1 MIARRTLLAAAA
13 ALPAAGAAA
22 QDAWPSRPIRFILPY
37 PPGGAADRLARALAD
52 HLREQL
58 GQNVVVE
65 SRPGG
70 ASMIGALA
78 VAQAPADGYTILYAG
93 WPTVTMNV
101 VMHRSP
107 PYRTEDFQPI
117 TPFFRTPLSVAVAPD
132 SPVRN
137 FRDLIEEAKR
147 RGSLSYGTS
156 GVGASSHML
165 MERVK
170 AATGAN
176 FEHVPYRGEM
186 PAATDVVARHTAA
199 YVGSIGTIL
208 ELHRGGRIRIIG
220 HTNPERL
227 PFLPDIATLGELGF
241 TEAGIFTY
249 WHGALVRAGTPQPI
263 VQRLNAAFV
272 SGMASPAVR
281 SRLPED
287 LVPFTQTPEEFAALI
302 RDELQTWSPI
312 IRANNMVL
320 E

>member
-1 MIARRTLLAAAA
+1 MINRRALLAATLLP
-13 ALPAAGAAA
+13 LPALA

-52 HLREQL
+52 HLRDQL
-58 GQNVVVE
+58 GQPVVVE

-70 ASMIGALA
+70 GSMIGAEA
-78 VAQAPADGYTILYAG
+78 VARAPKDGYTLLYAG

-101 VMHRSP
+101 VMHRAP
-107 PYRTEDFQPI
+107 PYRTEDFAPL
-117 TPFFRTPLSVAVAPD
+117 TPFFRTPLSIAVQPDNPARTFADLVAQARQRP
-132 SPVRN
+132 
-137 FRDLIEEAKR
+137 I
-147 RGSLSYGTS
+147 SYGTS

-165 MERVK
+165 MERIN
-170 AATGAN
+170 ATAGTK

-186 PAATDVVARHTAA
+186 PAATDVIAGHASV

-227 PFLPDIATLGELGF
+227 AFLPAVATLAELGF
-241 TEAGIFTY
+241 REAGIFTY
-249 WHGALVRAGTPQPI
+249 WHGALAPSGTPEP
-263 VQRLNAAFV
+263 VLERLHAAFV

-281 SRLPED
+281 ARLPED
-287 LVPFTQTPEEFAALI
+287 LVPFTLGRAEFAALI
-302 RDELQTWSPI
+302 REELAVWTPI
-312 IRANNMVL
+312 IRANNMVM